1 MRCSEP
7 GEASR
12 LQSTRPVRRV
22 AELVSLGHFERAM
35 SYQLSGLHRFTLW
48 RFRRRI
54 RGGVADGASRE
65 SVLAKLGEPKRRWTE
80 EGRDI
85 WDYDVGQTRELD
97 VSYSVSFDGDRV
109 CASWWSES
117 SRTPRKICV

>member
-1 MRCSEP
+1 
-7 GEASR
+7 
-12 LQSTRPVRRV
+12 
-22 AELVSLGHFERAM
+22 M
-35 SYQLSGLHRFTLW
+35 SFPQLSGLHRFTLW

-65 SVLAKLGEPKRRWTE
+65 SVLAKLGEPKRRWTD

-85 WDYDVGQTRELD
+85 WDYAVGQTRRLD
-97 VSYSVSFDGDRV
+97 VSYFVSFDGDSV

-117 SRTPRKICV
+117 RRDSQKIGV